1 VEAVLLEFMQSL
13 EELDPRL
20 AYGLLLLSALLEN
33 IVPPV
38 PGDTVVIFSAYMVGR
53 GTWQL
58 WPVFGVTVV
67 GGVLGFMVMY
77 YMGLRYGRSF
87 FSGRRGRL
95 FSAEGLEKAEA
106 WLARYGLGL
115 LLANRFLSGIR
126 SVIAIS
132 AGIGGMSW
140 QRVFICGVLSMA
152 LWNGILLYVGL
163 LVGQNW
169 EEVSLLLKQ
178 YNRALVGL
186 LIVAA
191 LVGVWRWRT
200 KA

>member
-1 VEAVLLEFMQSL
+1 
-13 EELDPRL
+13 
-20 AYGLLLLSALLEN
+20 
-33 IVPPV
+33 
-38 PGDTVVIFSAYMVGR
+38 
-53 GTWQL
+53 
-58 WPVFGVTVV
+58 
-67 GGVLGFMVMY
+67 
-77 YMGLRYGRSF
+77 
-87 FSGRRGRL
+87 
-95 FSAEGLEKAEA
+95 
-106 WLARYGLGL
+106 
-115 LLANRFLSGIR
+115 
-126 SVIAIS
+126 
-132 AGIGGMSW
+132 MSW

>member
-1 VEAVLLEFMQSL
+1 
-13 EELDPRL
+13 
-20 AYGLLLLSALLEN
+20 
-33 IVPPV
+33 
-38 PGDTVVIFSAYMVGR
+38 
-53 GTWQL
+53 
-58 WPVFGVTVV
+58 
-67 GGVLGFMVMY
+67 
-77 YMGLRYGRSF
+77 
-87 FSGRRGRL
+87 
-95 FSAEGLEKAEA
+95 
-106 WLARYGLGL
+106 LARYGLGL